1 LSFRGRSHQKVIRE
15 LIQNGLPLLSLRAAS
30 AEFFQS
36 TSRKILDPAPQR
48 DRQQHA
54 AVLAQ
59 RVADVEQQL
68 SAVRGQVLPHASGM
82 LVTAVG
88 QDLDEA
94 SISQQLRDRRSGT
107 EVVTVREGRAVV
119 HAQSDL
125 AALRAKIRAYA
136 TDDTRGGKPRFQ
148 ALIARLDTI
157 EPATIEDLSLGEIEL
172 SVPDQGRIW
181 VEIWMPGGPG
191 MPDDQRD
198 TLDAA
203 VLEFASVSLEAA
215 VLEFAPVGAERVPP
229 VPVYRGPERDVHLVS
244 ATGAVLKA
252 LPVLLPSAVEV
263 HRAPLVRPII
273 LAEAADQAGER
284 AAVQAPGPSAA
295 AIAVH
300 DTGISDDHPYLQ
312 PVVLGASSV
321 VPGAPSPADMPG
333 GHGTQ
338 MAGVAAYS
346 RLAEDVA
353 TGRIA
358 ADAWLVS
365 VRLLESDADAGGDPD
380 RGPLWAERTAE
391 SIATAEA
398 LAPQRPVIHN
408 ISLGADNTAH
418 ERADRTA
425 WSVAADVLAWN
436 TGAGRL
442 LIVAAGNTEPITD
455 RQDYPAVNLGPPH
468 LQQPGQAWNVLTV
481 GGYTDLDR
489 LTTQDR
495 QRGYPEPLACAGSLS
510 PHSRV
515 APGGNRPLK
524 PDLVME
530 AGNTAPGGGLD
541 NPDSQG
547 MTVLTLDS
555 RWRDRGTLLRRTW
568 ATSPAAATAS
578 NALARLANAHPAL
591 RPATWRGLLAH
602 TTGWP
607 QAARQQLPDR
617 RDLLRALG
625 YGVPVPQRGMA
636 SDSNRPV
643 MVYEGVLRPSHR
655 NAERKPQRVADFIE
669 LPMPHDELD
678 ELADTPVGLAVTL
691 SYFIEPTDNLARGT
705 YAGARLRWDLQ
716 GPTENPESFRAHQP
730 ARQRSR
736 TSARRRVVRLGYRHG
751 EPLPGH
757 PAARPCPGSGKPDR
771 RTTAACRVPGDR
783 LVGRPRGY
791 MGAEAS
797 LLRNRQRGSWGRR
810 PGLVLTGHGYSPA
823 HPYRHR
829 SPGLTSTLG
838 WVRSVRGGGRRRLD

>member
-1 LSFRGRSHQKVIRE
+1 VIRE

-94 SISQQLRDRRSGT
+94 SISQQLRDKRSGT

-300 DTGISDDHPYLQ
+300 DTGISDDH
-312 PVVLGASSV
+312 
-321 VPGAPSPADMPG
+321 
-333 GHGTQ
+333 
-338 MAGVAAYS
+338 
-346 RLAEDVA
+346 
-353 TGRIA
+353 
-358 ADAWLVS
+358 
-365 VRLLESDADAGGDPD
+365 
-380 RGPLWAERTAE
+380 RT
-391 SIATAEA
+391 
-398 LAPQRPVIHN
+398 P
-408 ISLGADNTAH
+408 
-418 ERADRTA
+418 RA
-425 WSVAADVLAWN
+425 
-436 TGAGRL
+436 
-442 LIVAAGNTEPITD
+442 
-455 RQDYPAVNLGPPH
+455 
-468 LQQPGQAWNVLTV
+468 
-481 GGYTDLDR
+481 
-489 LTTQDR
+489 
-495 QRGYPEPLACAGSLS
+495 
-510 PHSRV
+510 
-515 APGGNRPLK
+515 
-524 PDLVME
+524 
-530 AGNTAPGGGLD
+530 
-541 NPDSQG
+541 
-547 MTVLTLDS
+547 
-555 RWRDRGTLLRRTW
+555 
-568 ATSPAAATAS
+568 
-578 NALARLANAHPAL
+578 
-591 RPATWRGLLAH
+591 
-602 TTGWP
+602 
-607 QAARQQLPDR
+607 
-617 RDLLRALG
+617 
-625 YGVPVPQRGMA
+625 
-636 SDSNRPV
+636 
-643 MVYEGVLRPSHR
+643 
-655 NAERKPQRVADFIE
+655 
-669 LPMPHDELD
+669 
-678 ELADTPVGLAVTL
+678 
-691 SYFIEPTDNLARGT
+691 
-705 YAGARLRWDLQ
+705 
-716 GPTENPESFRAHQP
+716 
-730 ARQRSR
+730 
-736 TSARRRVVRLGYRHG
+736 
-751 EPLPGH
+751 
-757 PAARPCPGSGKPDR
+757 
-771 RTTAACRVPGDR
+771 
-783 LVGRPRGY
+783 
-791 MGAEAS
+791 
-797 LLRNRQRGSWGRR
+797 
-810 PGLVLTGHGYSPA
+810 
-823 HPYRHR
+823 
-829 SPGLTSTLG
+829 
-838 WVRSVRGGGRRRLD
+838 